1 MTELQGS
8 ATTATGSAIGVVESF
23 FEALRAFDVARAMS
37 FLDDRIVYQNYPFP
51 PARGTAQV
59 ERTLRAFARVA
70 TMFDVR
76 MHHIAERD
84 GIVLTERTD
93 IIRGPALDLEFWCC
107 GTFEVRD
114 GKIVLW
120 RDRSAQGSRRD
131 ACPQTRARSEHV
143 EAGTTI
149 SGCRSRGF
157 GVA

>member
-1 MTELQGS
+1 MTELQTS
-8 ATTATGSAIGVVESF
+8 TTTATGSAIGVVESF
-23 FEALRAFDVARAMS
+23 FDALRAFDVPRAMS

-107 GTFEVRD
+107 GTFEVRG

-120 RDRSAQGSRRD
+120 RDRFDVGAITLQLLASPVRSVLRAGLAPRRVHAD
-131 ACPQTRARSEHV
+131 ARS
-143 EAGTTI
+143 
-149 SGCRSRGF
+149 
-157 GVA
+157 